1 MNIDTSV
8 QLKQIQSF
16 VNKLG
21 VMRLKDLIKAVR
33 NCKTA
38 ADERAVIAKESAFIR
53 TQFKEENNDTR
64 HINVSKL
71 LYIFM
76 LGYPAHF
83 GQIECLKLVVS
94 NKFTDKRLGYLGIML
109 LLDENQ
115 EVLTLVTNSLKNDLN
130 HSNMFNVGL
139 ALCTLGNISSVEM
152 ARDLSSEVEKLL
164 GNSNTYIRKKAALCA
179 LRIIRKVPDLMEN
192 YVIKA
197 NKLLNE
203 EKNHAILLT
212 GTTLLTEMCKMD
224 KNVLNDTR
232 KNVPRLV
239 RILRNLTTNNFSA
252 EHDVNG
258 ISDPFL
264 QVQILRLLRLLGHN
278 NVEASDLMND
288 VLAQVATNTDN
299 SKNVGNSILYET
311 VLTIMNI
318 ESEKSLQVMAINI
331 LGRFLSNRD
340 NNIKYVALTTLC
352 QVASILTDSSSLQR
366 HSSTIIDC
374 IKDTDISIRKRA
386 IDLAFIL
393 MNRQNI
399 RVLARELLVSLETT
413 TNEEKAKISR
423 RLCECAN
430 RYKPNKRWEIDT
442 VCRVLKIAGGF
453 VEQDVIN
460 NFIRLVTTSTTE
472 LQQYATNKL
481 YNILCK
487 KEDNI
492 ESQEGLQLATI
503 WCIGEYCDLL
513 LQSPL
518 DDSLANMEED
528 ESSGVATYDIPT
540 ENDIVDLLEHLIEGS
555 YVTNK
560 IRQYILIALIK
571 LTNKLN
577 SGCANRCVD
586 IINKYKTNINL
597 EIQQRAVEFSSL
609 NTMSEDIRSV
619 VLDRM
624 PALEK
629 SKESKKQN
637 MVSEMSLLSSE
648 EQIESSNKNS
658 NDLLDMIFDEAT
670 TTSNKP
676 KPMEKASSSSS
687 NDIMDLLGDIQM
699 GTSTMPPLTPS
710 NNNSSNNLINQMNNL
725 NLMNTSTPANNNN
738 QNNNLNSLLSLG
750 NVMQPTTPITPMIPS
765 NPMTPI
771 TSNPM
776 TPISAS
782 PMPSVSKKEENI
794 LYHKNGLKII
804 FNASKENPVVVAL
817 KTRYIADPSYVID
830 KINLLVA
837 VPKSMKLQ
845 INPPSATVCTPE
857 SPINQMIKIANPSK
871 APIKIRIKLSY
882 STNGKQVNEMF
893 DFSSFSE
900 SLWA

>member
-1 MNIDTSV
+1 
-8 QLKQIQSF
+8 
-16 VNKLG
+16 
-21 VMRLKDLIKAVR
+21 
-33 NCKTA
+33 
-38 ADERAVIAKESAFIR
+38 
-53 TQFKEENNDTR
+53 
-64 HINVSKL
+64 
-71 LYIFM
+71 
-76 LGYPAHF
+76 
-83 GQIECLKLVVS
+83 
-94 NKFTDKRLGYLGIML
+94 
-109 LLDENQ
+109 
-115 EVLTLVTNSLKNDLN
+115 
-130 HSNMFNVGL
+130 
-139 ALCTLGNISSVEM
+139 
-152 ARDLSSEVEKLL
+152 
-164 GNSNTYIRKKAALCA
+164 
-179 LRIIRKVPDLMEN
+179 
-192 YVIKA
+192 
-197 NKLLNE
+197 
-203 EKNHAILLT
+203 
-212 GTTLLTEMCKMD
+212 
-224 KNVLNDTR
+224 
-232 KNVPRLV
+232 
-239 RILRNLTTNNFSA
+239 
-252 EHDVNG
+252 
-258 ISDPFL
+258 
-264 QVQILRLLRLLGHN
+264 
-278 NVEASDLMND
+278 
-288 VLAQVATNTDN
+288 
-299 SKNVGNSILYET
+299 
-311 VLTIMNI
+311 
-318 ESEKSLQVMAINI
+318 
-331 LGRFLSNRD
+331 
-340 NNIKYVALTTLC
+340 
-352 QVASILTDSSSLQR
+352 
-366 HSSTIIDC
+366 
-374 IKDTDISIRKRA
+374 
-386 IDLAFIL
+386 
-393 MNRQNI
+393 
-399 RVLARELLVSLETT
+399 
-413 TNEEKAKISR
+413 
-423 RLCECAN
+423 
-430 RYKPNKRWEIDT
+430 
-442 VCRVLKIAGGF
+442 
-453 VEQDVIN
+453 
-460 NFIRLVTTSTTE
+460 
-472 LQQYATNKL
+472 
-481 YNILCK
+481 
-487 KEDNI
+487 
-492 ESQEGLQLATI
+492 
-503 WCIGEYCDLL
+503 

-597 EIQQRAVEFSSL
+597 EIQQRPVEFSSL

-830 KINLLVA
+830 
-837 VPKSMKLQ
+837 
-845 INPPSATVCTPE
+845 
-857 SPINQMIKIANPSK
+857 
-871 APIKIRIKLSY
+871 
-882 STNGKQVNEMF
+882 
-893 DFSSFSE
+893 
-900 SLWA
+900 